1 MLTTNITVKIV
12 SDTKDGLRTG
22 NYILPTL
29 NQLKRSVYIYDDI
42 FVIVGDSYT
51 LQCREVIHYLLFWR
65 NFQDSAQISQDL
77 KYTFVSSVTNYNSA
91 QQNRVCLFH

>member
-1 MLTTNITVKIV
+1 M
-12 SDTKDGLRTG
+12 
-22 NYILPTL
+22 
-29 NQLKRSVYIYDDI
+29 YDDI

-91 QQNRVCLFH
+91 QQNRVCLFHWLLGECLLVHPHSPTVCANSELLAALFFSM